1 MTDRR
6 IKLFQRDDFGAPKR
20 RPLYAHFLLRA
31 SRTERGMKI
40 LFQPDMLNGALRELP
55 IYYPEITFHRSPAAL
70 AGAIGYHRKLRV
82 GQQFDLRD
90 HRYICLSIHA
100 TLPGYHKACDRTHAT
115 SMKFWTFTQT
125 SIRLLRRL
133 PVFGFNP
140 RFDGFSGAIK

>member
-1 MTDRR
+1 MPDRR
-6 IKLFQRDDFGAPKR
+6 IKLFQRDEAGAPKR
-20 RPLYAHFLLRA
+20 RPLYACFLLRP

-40 LFQPDMLNGALRELP
+40 LFLRDMRNGALRELP
-55 IYYPEITFHRSPAAL
+55 VYYPEIQFHRSPAAL

-100 TLPGYHKACDRTHAT
+100 TVPGYHKVCDSTHAT
-115 SMKFWTFTQT
+115 AMGFWKFTEA
-125 SIRLLRRL
+125 SLRLLRRL
-133 PVFGFNP
+133 PVLGFNP